1 MECFDG
7 TKVSK
12 DAPAVVFDN
21 GTSTTKVGMAYQKG
35 DPKLFDSFP
44 TIYGK
49 AKELAAME
57 TVAKAD
63 MERVGKAA
71 QEDRGILALS
81 YPIENGIIK
90 DFEVMEKIWRHS
102 FINILREEGVAKE
115 HPVFLT
121 EPSQNPKKTRAKIAE
136 VMFET
141 FEVPALDIGDAN
153 VCALTAYDGKTTQA
167 GTGVTVDM
175 GAGTTMVVPIV
186 KGYVIAA
193 GIKRLNF
200 AGQDF
205 TKYLKELLSERSDDM
220 LAAGDLDT
228 PSGLEIVREI
238 KEKILDEGP
247 HSGKSMLYVAED
259 FQIEMDEAAAN
270 DDRNADY
277 ELPDGQEITIEN
289 ERFRCPEGLFNPKM
303 MGKKDVDPL
312 PKSIFDS
319 INACEQDI
327 RRVLYSNIVLSGGTS
342 SFDGLPSRLDHEIE
356 LLAPHLKKAK
366 AKGKDMVSVKSG
378 KDIGEDCRN
387 VAWKGAALIAGSQ
400 TQRDKWMS
408 KKEYQDKGA
417 DHINTKVLAA
427 TDFS

>member
-1 MECFDG
+1 MPDFR
-7 TKVSK
+7 
-12 DAPAVVFDN
+12 DAGAVVFDN
-21 GTSTTKVGMAYQKG
+21 GTSTTKVGMAPCKG
-35 DPKLFDSFP
+35 DPKLFKTFP

-57 TVAKAD
+57 SVADAS
-63 MERVGKAA
+63 MERVGDAA
-71 QEDRGILALS
+71 QEDRGILALE

-90 DFEVMEKIWRHS
+90 DFGIMEKIWTHS
-102 FINILREEGVAKE
+102 YKNILREEGVSEE

-141 FEVPALDIGDAN
+141 FGVPAMDIGDAN
-153 VCALTAYDGKTTQA
+153 VCALTAYGKT
-167 GTGVTVDM
+167 TGVTVDM

-186 KGYVIAA
+186 KGYVIAT

-200 AGQDF
+200 AGHDF
-205 TKYLKELLSERSDDM
+205 EIYLRQLLSERSDE
-220 LAAGDLDT
+220 LEAAGDLDT

-238 KEKILDEGP
+238 KEKILDD
-247 HSGKSMLYVAED
+247 GKSMLYVAKD
-259 FQIEMDEAAAN
+259 FQEEMDGAAAN
-270 DDRNADY
+270 DERNRDY

-289 ERFRCPEGLFNPKM
+289 ERFRVPEGLFNPKM

-342 SFDGLPSRLDHEIE
+342 SFDGLPDRLDREIE
-356 LLAPHLKKAK
+356 NQAKHLKNKSGTA
-366 AKGKDMVSVKSG
+366 KDMVKVMSG
-378 KDIGEDCRN
+378 KELGLDCRQ
-387 VAWKGAALIAGSQ
+387 VAWQGAALIASSQ
-400 TQRDKWMS
+400 TQRDKWME
-408 KKEYQDKGA
+408 KAEYTEKGA
-417 DHINTKVLAA
+417 EYINTKVLGA

>member
-1 MECFDG
+1 MPDFR
-7 TKVSK
+7 
-12 DAPAVVFDN
+12 DAGAVVFDN
-21 GTSTTKVGMAYQKG
+21 GTSTTKVGMAPCKG
-35 DPKLFDSFP
+35 DPKLFKTFP

-57 TVAKAD
+57 SVADAS
-63 MERVGKAA
+63 MERVGDAA
-71 QEDRGILALS
+71 QEDRGILALE

-90 DFEVMEKIWRHS
+90 DFGIMEKIWTHS
-102 FINILREEGVAKE
+102 YKNILREEGVSDE

-141 FEVPALDIGDAN
+141 FNVPLMDIGDAN
-153 VCALTAYDGKTTQA
+153 VCALTAYGKT
-167 GTGVTVDM
+167 TGVTVDM

-186 KGYVIAA
+186 KGYVIAT

-200 AGQDF
+200 AGHDF
-205 TKYLKELLSERSDDM
+205 EIYLRQLLSERSDE
-220 LAAGDLDT
+220 LEAAGDLDT
-228 PSGLEIVREI
+228 PTGLEIVREI
-238 KEKILDEGP
+238 KEKILDD
-247 HSGKSMLYVAED
+247 GKSMLYVAAD
-259 FQIEMDEAAAN
+259 FQEEMDGAAAN
-270 DDRNADY
+270 DERNRDY

-289 ERFRCPEGLFNPKM
+289 ERFRVPEGLFNPKM

-342 SFDGLPSRLDHEIE
+342 SFDGLPDRLDREIE
-356 LLAPHLKKAK
+356 NQAKHLKNKSGTA
-366 AKGKDMVSVKSG
+366 KDMVKVMSG
-378 KDIGEDCRN
+378 KELGLDCRQ
-387 VAWKGAALIAGSQ
+387 VAWQGAALIASSQ
-400 TQRDKWMS
+400 TQRDKWME
-408 KKEYQDKGA
+408 KAEYTDKGA
-417 DHINTKVLAA
+417 EYINTKVLGA

>member
-1 MECFDG
+1 MPDFR
-7 TKVSK
+7 
-12 DAPAVVFDN
+12 DAGAVVFDN
-21 GTSTTKVGMAYQKG
+21 GTSTTKVGMAPCKG
-35 DPKLFDSFP
+35 DPKLFKTFP

-57 TVAKAD
+57 SVADAS
-63 MERVGKAA
+63 MERVGDAA
-71 QEDRGILALS
+71 QEDRGILALE

-90 DFEVMEKIWRHS
+90 DFGIMEKIWTHS
-102 FINILREEGVAKE
+102 YKNILREEGVSDE

-141 FEVPALDIGDAN
+141 FNVPLMDIGDAN
-153 VCALTAYDGKTTQA
+153 VCALTAYGKT
-167 GTGVTVDM
+167 TGVTVDM

-186 KGYVIAA
+186 KGYVIAT

-200 AGQDF
+200 AGHDF
-205 TKYLKELLSERSDDM
+205 EIYLRQLLSERSDE
-220 LAAGDLDT
+220 LEAAGDLDT
-228 PSGLEIVREI
+228 PTGLEIVREI
-238 KEKILDEGP
+238 KEKILDD
-247 HSGKSMLYVAED
+247 GKSMLYVAAD
-259 FQIEMDEAAAN
+259 FQEEMDGAAAN
-270 DDRNADY
+270 DERNRDY

-289 ERFRCPEGLFNPKM
+289 ERFRVPEGLFNPKM

-342 SFDGLPSRLDHEIE
+342 SFDGLPTRLDVEIE
-356 LLAPHLKKAK
+356 ELAPHLKKK
-366 AKGKDMVSVKSG
+366 RDTGKDMVSVKSG

-387 VAWKGAALIAGSQ
+387 VAWKGAALIAGSRI
-400 TQRDKWMS
+400 QRDKWMT
-408 KKEYQDKGA
+408 KEEYFDDGKVPGGKGFGA
-417 DHINTKVLAA
+417 DYINTKVLAA

>member
-1 MECFDG
+1 M
-7 TKVSK
+7 SS
-12 DAPAVVFDN
+12 A
-21 GTSTTKVGMAYQKG
+21 GTSNTKLGIAPVTGG
-35 DPKLFDSFP
+35 DPKLFSGFP

-57 TVAKAD
+57 TVASAD
-63 MERVGKAA
+63 MERVGNAA

-81 YPIENGIIK
+81 YPIENGVIK
-90 DFEVMEKIWRHS
+90 DFDIMEKIWRHS
-102 FINILREEGVAKE
+102 FVNILREDGVPHE

-141 FEVPALDIGDAN
+141 FGVPAMDIGDAN
-153 VCALTAYDGKTTQA
+153 VCALTAYDGKTTQS

-200 AGQDF
+200 AGHDF

-238 KEKILDEGP
+238 KEKILDDGP

-408 KKEYQDKGA
+408 KKEYQDNGA